1 MLQTI
6 AIVPKQ
12 IAPQSWIQDFMLL
25 QMCFVT
31 QIMPLLLVAE
41 LQ

>member
-6 AIVPKQ
+6 AIIPTQ
-12 IAPQSWIQDFMLL
+12 IVPQSWAQDSMLL
-25 QMCFVT
+25 QMSFVT